1 MPFSNPDTIHI
12 PADRFRNLHI
22 DHPDVIERAA
32 SIKEIGQLQPILVHK
47 ETMEVI
53 DGATRLLAC
62 RRLNRDVWWTDEQEG
77 KLLLADPRLRRVA
90 EFQANISRRDFTP
103 IELAKAIAEVDQIMR
118 DLYGSRQ
125 TGPNLGTGWTQED
138 TAKKMGYKSK
148 TTVGNALLVAS
159 ALEDIPGLAGAR
171 TMSDAVKIVKDT
183 ARTEAL
189 KELARRQTPFDEE
202 AEIPDPLAFFGKKIV
217 LGDCVA
223 GLAKLP
229 KSICNLFITD
239 PPFGEDLDIVIQRK
253 GEAKA
258 STDSTYRD
266 HPDEVLATLRG
277 VISEMARV
285 GKPMCQVVMFCSES
299 NWHILRDWFKEEG
312 FSVYER
318 TLLWVKARKDPFTLY
333 GGRTMNPVLT
343 PASSYEMALYAWR
356 GGVTL
361 AQPGCNNVFVHP
373 PLTSAN
379 KFHIAQKPIS
389 LLVEIIDRFHH
400 KGTNPLL
407 IDPFCGSGSTLIAAR
422 RCGITEYFGFERDP
436 EFRERAVA
444 HLVNTWR
451 QEQASTDDFELASE
465 EGEGDEVW
473 VEEVDLDA

>member
-22 DHPDVIERAA
+22 DHPDVIDRAA

-53 DGATRLLAC
+53 DGATRLWAC
-62 RRLNRDVWWTDEQEG
+62 RRLGREVWWLDEQEG
-77 KLLLADPRLRRVA
+77 RLMLADPRLRRVA
-90 EFQANISRRDFTP
+90 EFQANVSRRDFSP
-103 IELAKAIAEVDQIMR
+103 VELAKAIAEVDQIMR
-118 DLYGSRQ
+118 ELYGSRQ
-125 TGPNLGTGWTQED
+125 RGPGYQPTAWTQED

-148 TTVGNALLVAS
+148 TTVGNALVVAS
-159 ALEDIPGLAGAR
+159 ALNDIPGLASAK
-171 TMSDAVKIVKDT
+171 TMTEAIKIVKDT

-189 KELARRQTPFDEE
+189 KELARRQSPVDED
-202 AEIPDPLAFFGKKIV
+202 AEIPDPLSFFEKKII
-217 LGDCVA
+217 LADCVD
-223 GLAKLP
+223 GLKRLP
-229 KSICNLFITD
+229 NSICNLFITD
-239 PPFGEDLDIVIQRK
+239 PPFGEDLDVVIQRK

-258 STDSTYRD
+258 CTDSTYRD
-266 HPDEVLATLRG
+266 NPDEVLTTLHS
-277 VISEMARV
+277 VIQEIARV

-299 NWHILRDWFKEEG
+299 NWHILRNWFKEAG

-333 GGRTMNPVLT
+333 GGRTMNPALT

-373 PLTSAN
+373 PLSTTK
-379 KFHIAQKPIS
+379 KFHIAQKPVS
-389 LLVEIIDRFHH
+389 LLVEIINRFHH
-400 KGTNPLL
+400 VGTNPLL
-407 IDPFCGSGSTLIAAR
+407 IDPYCGSGSTLIAAR

-444 HLVNTWR
+444 HLVNAWR
-451 QEQASTDDFELASE
+451 QEQTQVDDFELDLSSE
-465 EGEGDEVW
+465 DSEDS
-473 VEEVDLDA
+473 EVDLDV